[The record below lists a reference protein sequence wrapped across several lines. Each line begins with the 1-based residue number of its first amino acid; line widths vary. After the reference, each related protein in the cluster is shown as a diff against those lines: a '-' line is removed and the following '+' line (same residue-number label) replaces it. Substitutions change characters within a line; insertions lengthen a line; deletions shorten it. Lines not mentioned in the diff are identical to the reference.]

1 ISDSEGS
8 AQHERVRQTI
18 GQTEARLEIRLG
30 VLPEPRIGR
39 NNHVGWEAG
48 SGNTWGDI
56 SGIRAAGNRPL
67 EDVGSVIE
75 VNFANGADGIL
86 KIAPQRIR
94 LKIVTQANVQRQAAG
109 GLPLVDNIPAN
120 SVLNGG

>member
-1 ISDSEGS
+1 ME
-8 AQHERVRQTI
+8 I
-18 GQTEARLEIRLG
+18 GLG
-30 VLPEPRIGR
+30 VLPEPVIGR

-48 SGNTWGDI
+48 SRNTWGDI
-56 SGIRAAGNRPL
+56 AGIRAAVNRPL

-86 KIAPQRIR
+86 KIAPQRVR

-109 GLPLVDNIPAN
+109 GLPLVHKISAN
-120 SVLNGG
+120 SVLTGG